1 MGDGGEATGGSGSI
15 EIPSARAV
23 PFPAASE
30 TEDSD
35 YMLEIERELFVP
47 SSIDSDAEIEE
58 ELFISL
64 PISPATEI
72 PSVPLVA
79 ESSPAILQTKAVKS
93 PRAEPMALAEA
104 PGTAS
109 LATTQPVGKPPSAMA
124 LRPAARPNPRP
135 LPADPLAS
143 LKALTDEERIALFT

>member
-1 MGDGGEATGGSGSI
+1 LLD
-15 EIPSARAV
+15 
-23 PFPAASE
+23 
-30 TEDSD
+30 
-35 YMLEIERELFVP
+35 IERELFVP
-47 SSIDSDAEIEE
+47 SLIDSDAEIEE

>member
-47 SSIDSDAEIEE
+47 SSIDSDAEVEE
-58 ELFISL
+58 ELFVSL

-72 PSVPLVA
+72 PSVPLLA
-79 ESSPAILQTKAVKS
+79 EPSPAILQTKAVES
-93 PRAEPMALAEA
+93 PPSRTHGAGRSAKYGELGDDPARWEAAFGHGPPAGCKAEPAA
-104 PGTAS
+104 
-109 LATTQPVGKPPSAMA
+109 ATG
-124 LRPAARPNPRP
+124 
-135 LPADPLAS
+135 
-143 LKALTDEERIALFT
+143 